1 MYYQINKESGKLELV
16 FSKDEYLALD
26 SEKKSAIKSAF
37 LFSRSIGGWVSRAK
51 FPNLYRAEQ
60 IAKDLG
66 AENRGKIG
74 ETLSFCEQQER
85 KAERAE
91 ARANR
96 MEYRAEQAEKR
107 GEALQAPIDKMH
119 GDIAFFT
126 QPIVNTSAGRAF
138 GRKREKMFAAWE
150 RGFDEFKKSEY
161 YAERAETA
169 RQTAKNTKPEDKG
182 FCLRRIEDAQK
193 TIRAQKRN
201 IEDYKEKL
209 AKIERGE
216 KVHSWHDENGLS
228 ADTVRGWIENAEE
241 IIEQAISKE
250 IYYRECIEA
259 LGGVS
264 FCKENLS
271 KGDLLIIS
279 RWKEPVR
286 FVRGGPKNFTYEFT
300 LAHMTYADGTPI
312 QGKAA
317 YAEITKKL

>member
-16 FSKDEYLALD
+16 FSKEEYLALD
-26 SEKKSAIKSAF
+26 ESKKSNIKSAF

-66 AENRGKIG
+66 AENHGKIG
-74 ETLSFCEQQER
+74 EALSFGEQQER

-91 ARANR
+91 SRANR
-96 MEYRAEQAEKR
+96 MEYRAGQAEKR
-107 GEALQAPIDKMH
+107 GEELQAPIEKMH

-150 RGFDEFKKSEY
+150 RGFEEFKKSEY
-161 YAERAETA
+161 YAERAEAA
-169 RQTAKNTKPEDKG
+169 RQTAKYTKPKDKG

-201 IEDYKEKL
+201 IEHYQKTL
-209 AKIERGE
+209 AQIENGE
-216 KVHSWHDENGLS
+216 KVYSMTYKDGLS
-228 ADTVRGWIENAEE
+228 ADIVRGWIENAEE

-250 IYYRECIEA
+250 IYYRECLDD
-259 LGGVS
+259 LGGVT
-264 FCKENLS
+264 FCKSNLN

-279 RWKEPVR
+279 RWKEPVK
-286 FVRGGPKNFTYEFT
+286 FVRGGSKNFTYEFT
-300 LAHMTYADGTPI
+300 LAHMTYADGRPM
-312 QGKAA
+312 QGQAA
-317 YAEITKKL
+317 YAEIEKEI